1 MAVHNGSI
9 VVSIIPLSCL
19 LGLHAGTVLH
29 AEGPFFF
36 KDIFL
41 AFCCVCVSVCVCV
54 LAYVCTCVLT
64 CLCVWVDGVF

>member
-41 AFCCVCVSVCVCV
+41 N
-54 LAYVCTCVLT
+54 
-64 CLCVWVDGVF
+64 CLFFFLPYFPFRNLLYFIFE